1 MVEAGS
7 QVSDHQIGQAELE
20 MLQRTFDRV
29 CLWRNIPKDGKRAAR
44 LAGYLTGQYRN
55 GICDEATLFENAM
68 WLERP
73 RSTVVPLLRRGAPLA
88 DI

>member
-1 MVEAGS
+1 MVEAGL
-7 QVSDHQIGQAELE
+7 QIFSHPIAQAELE

-29 CLWRNIPKDGKRAAR
+29 CLWRNIPKDGKRAER
-44 LAGYLTGQYRN
+44 LAGYLMGLFRN

-73 RSTVVPLLRRGAPLA
+73 QSTLVPLRRGAPLRTF
-88 DI
+88 D

>member
-7 QVSDHQIGQAELE
+7 EIFDRQIGQAELE

-29 CLWRNIPKDGKRAAR
+29 CLWRNISKDTKRAER
-44 LAGYLTGQYRN
+44 LARYLTGLFRN

-73 RSTVVPLLRRGAPLA
+73 RSTIVPLRRGMPLRPL
-88 DI
+88 D